1 MVSVI
6 FRKHVSNYV
15 SNFNLIFMKQNNVHV
30 KIVPDIR
37 RIKTASKFPLKLRIT
52 YKGERKYYATG
63 LDASPEQWDAINS
76 AEVKG
81 KFQKMRIAMA
91 EIERRALDCVASIVP
106 FSFLRFERE
115 FFRAAVL
122 EQTVEMAYEGYIEVL
137 KANEQYGTAQSYW
150 VSCNALKRF
159 RPGKLQFE
167 DVTKEFLNDFEKWM
181 VGKGR
186 SLSTVGI
193 YLRPLRTIFNIAI
206 ERGSVRPELYPFG
219 RRKYIIP
226 TGRNVK
232 RALDIDQIRQIFH
245 YQAEPGSSLEK
256 AKDFWMF
263 SYLCNGMNMADIARL
278 RWSNVSPETISFQ
291 REKTKRTKRDN
302 PITIVVVRNH
312 QINALIQKWGRGEAR
327 TYNGYLFDILELT
340 DQGEPARLK
349 VELFTH
355 FVNEWMKGL
364 GKDLGFGLNLTTYVA
379 RHSFATILVRSG
391 APLAMAKQTL
401 GHASIATTEKYF
413 AGFDLAA
420 QAEYTKAL
428 VNF

>member
-1 MVSVI
+1 
-6 FRKHVSNYV
+6 
-15 SNFNLIFMKQNNVHV
+15 MKQDNVLV

-37 RIKTASKFPLKLRIT
+37 RIKTGAKFPLKLRIT

-63 LDASPEQWDAINS
+63 LDVSDEQWEIINS

-81 KFQKMRIAMA
+81 KFQKIRIEMA
-91 EIERRALDCVASIVP
+91 EIEKKALDCVSKIVP
-106 FSFLRFERE
+106 FSFIVFERE
-115 FFRAAVL
+115 FFRAAPS
-122 EQTVEMAYEGYIEVL
+122 EQTLEMAYESYIAEL
-137 KANEQYGTAQSYW
+137 RSNEQYGTAKSYQD
-150 VSCNALKRF
+150 SNNTLKRF
-159 RPGKLQFE
+159 RPGRLRVE
-167 DVTKEFLNDFEKWM
+167 DITKEFLNDFEKWM
-181 VGKGR
+181 VEKGR

-206 ERGSVRPELYPFG
+206 ERGVVRPELYPFG
-219 RRKYIIP
+219 RRKYVIP
-226 TGRNVK
+226 TGRNIK
-232 RALDIDQIRQIFH
+232 RALNIDQIRQIAQ
-245 YQAEPGSSLEK
+245 YKTEPGSSLEK

-278 RWSNVSPETISFQ
+278 RWANVSVETISFQ

-302 PITIVVVRNH
+302 PITIVVVRNAK
-312 QINALIQKWGRGEAR
+312 INALILKWGRAWAKP
-327 TYNGYLFDILELT
+327 YNGYLFDILDVS

-355 FVNEWMKGL
+355 FVNEWMKDL
-364 GKDLGFGLNLTTYVA
+364 GKELGFDLSLTTYVA

-391 APLAMAKQTL
+391 APLALAKQTL

>member
-1 MVSVI
+1 MFAVI
-6 FRKHVSNYV
+6 FQKHVSNYV
-15 SNFNLIFMKQNNVHV
+15 SNFNLIFMKQDRVNV
-30 KIVPDIR
+30 KTVPDIR

-63 LDASPEQWDAINS
+63 LDASPEQWEAINS

-81 KFQKMRIAMA
+81 KFQKMRLEMA
-91 EIERRALDCVASIVP
+91 EIERRALNCVASIVP
-106 FSFLRFERE
+106 FSFLTFERE
-115 FFRAAVL
+115 FFRSL
-122 EQTVEMAYEGYIEVL
+122 STEQTVELAYESYIEEL
-137 KANEQYGTAQSYW
+137 KGNEQYGTAKSYSD
-150 VSCNALKRF
+150 SCNALKRF
-159 RPGKLQFE
+159 HSGKLRFE
-167 DVTKEFLNDFEKWM
+167 EVTKEFLNDFEKWM
-181 VGKGR
+181 IGKGR

-193 YLRPLRTIFNIAI
+193 YLRPLRTIFNLAI
-206 ERGSVRPELYPFG
+206 ERGSIRPELYPFG

-226 TGRNVK
+226 TGRNMK
-232 RALDIDQIRQIFH
+232 RALNIDQIRKIFH
-245 YQAEPGSSLEK
+245 YQAEAGSSLEK

-302 PITIVVVRNH
+302 PITIMVVRNP
-312 QINALIQKWGRGEAR
+312 QINTLIAKWGRAEAK

-340 DQGEPARLK
+340 DQAEPARLK

-364 GKDLGFGLNLTTYVA
+364 GKDLGFDLNLTTYVA

-420 QAEYTKAL
+420 QAEYAKAL

>member
-1 MVSVI
+1 VGGS
-6 FRKHVSNYV
+6 FHGYST
-15 SNFNLIFMKQNNVHV
+15 NFQPYFMKQDKVHV
-30 KIVPDIR
+30 KIAPDIR
-37 RIKTASKFPLKLRIT
+37 RVKTGAKFPLKLRIT

-63 LDASPEQWDAINS
+63 LDVSDDQWEIINS

-81 KFQKMRIAMA
+81 KFQKMRIEMA
-91 EIERRALDCVASIVP
+91 EIEKKALDCVSMIVP
-106 FSFLRFERE
+106 FSFVVFERE
-115 FFRAAVL
+115 FFRAAPG
-122 EQTVEMAYEGYIEVL
+122 EQTLETAYESYIAEL
-137 KANEQYGTAQSYW
+137 RSNEQYGTAKSYQD
-150 VSCNALKRF
+150 SNNTLRRF
-159 RPGKLQFE
+159 RPGKLRFE
-167 DVTKEFLNDFEKWM
+167 DITKEFLNDFEKWM
-181 VGKGR
+181 VEKGR

-206 ERGSVRPELYPFG
+206 EQGVVRPELYPFG
-219 RRKYIIP
+219 RRKYVIP
-226 TGRNVK
+226 TGRNIK
-232 RALDIDQIRQIFH
+232 RALNIDQIRQIAQ
-245 YQAEPGSSLEK
+245 YKTEPGSSLEK

-278 RWSNVSPETISFQ
+278 RWSNVSTETIGFQ

-302 PITIVVVRNH
+302 PITIVVVRNAR
-312 QINALIQKWGRGEAR
+312 INELIQKWSRAEAKP
-327 TYNGYLFDILELT
+327 YNGYLFDILDVSDT
-340 DQGEPARLK
+340 GEPARLK

-355 FVNEWMKGL
+355 FVNEWMKDL
-364 GKDLGFGLNLTTYVA
+364 GKDLGFELSLTTYVA

-391 APLAMAKQTL
+391 APLALAKQTL

>member
-1 MVSVI
+1 
-6 FRKHVSNYV
+6 
-15 SNFNLIFMKQNNVHV
+15 MKQDNVHV

-37 RIKTASKFPLKLRIT
+37 RIKTGAKFPLKLRIT

-63 LDASPEQWDAINS
+63 LDVSDEQWEIINS

-81 KFQKMRIAMA
+81 KFQRIRIEMA
-91 EIERRALDCVASIVP
+91 EIEKKALDCVAKIVP
-106 FSFLRFERE
+106 FSFVVFERE
-115 FFRAAVL
+115 FFRAAPC
-122 EQTVEMAYEGYIEVL
+122 EQTLTMAYENYIAEL
-137 KANEQYGTAQSYW
+137 RSNEQYGTAKSYQD
-150 VSCNALKRF
+150 SNNTMKRF
-159 RPGKLQFE
+159 RPGKLRFE
-167 DVTKEFLNDFEKWM
+167 DITKEFLNDFEKWM
-181 VGKGR
+181 VEKGR

-206 ERGSVRPELYPFG
+206 ERGIVRPELYPFG
-219 RRKYIIP
+219 RRKYVIP
-226 TGRNVK
+226 TGRNIK
-232 RALDIDQIRQIFH
+232 RALNIDQIRQIAQ
-245 YQAEPGSSLEK
+245 YKTEPGSSLEK

-278 RWSNVSPETISFQ
+278 RWSNLSPETISFQ

-302 PITIVVVRNH
+302 PITIVVVRNAK
-312 QINALIQKWGRGEAR
+312 INALILKWGRAEAKP
-327 TYNGYLFDILELT
+327 YNGYLFDILDVS

-355 FVNEWMKGL
+355 FVNEWMK
-364 GKDLGFGLNLTTYVA
+364 DLGNELGFDLSLTTYVA

-391 APLAMAKQTL
+391 APLALAKQTL

>member
-1 MVSVI
+1 
-6 FRKHVSNYV
+6 
-15 SNFNLIFMKQNNVHV
+15 MKQDKVYV

-37 RIKTASKFPLKLRIT
+37 RLKTGAKFPLKLRIT

-63 LDASPEQWDAINS
+63 LDVSDEQWEIINS

-81 KFQKMRIAMA
+81 KFQKIRIEMA
-91 EIERRALDCVASIVP
+91 EIEKKALDCVSKILP
-106 FSFLRFERE
+106 FSFVVFERD
-115 FFRAAVL
+115 FFRTAPR
-122 EQTVEMAYEGYIEVL
+122 EQTLEVAYESYIAEL
-137 KANEQYGTAQSYW
+137 RSNEQYGTAKSYQD
-150 VSCNALKRF
+150 SKNTLRRF
-159 RPGKLQFE
+159 RPGKVRFE
-167 DVTKEFLNDFEKWM
+167 DITKEFLNDFERWM
-181 VGKGR
+181 VEKGR

-206 ERGSVRPELYPFG
+206 EQGVVRPELYPFG
-219 RRKYIIP
+219 RRKYVIP
-226 TGRNVK
+226 TGRNIK
-232 RALDIDQIRQIFH
+232 RALNIDQIRQIAQ
-245 YQAEPGSSLEK
+245 YNTEPGSSLDK
-256 AKDFWMF
+256 ARDFWMF

-278 RWSNVSPETISFQ
+278 RWANLSAETISFQ

-302 PITIVVVRNH
+302 PITIVVVRNIK
-312 QINALIQKWGRGEAR
+312 INTLILKWGRAEAKPS
-327 TYNGYLFDILELT
+327 NGYLFDILDVS

-364 GKDLGFGLNLTTYVA
+364 GKDLGFDLSLTTYVA

-391 APLAMAKQTL
+391 APLALAKQTL
-401 GHASIATTEKYF
+401 GHASISTTEKYF
-413 AGFDLAA
+413 AGFDLTA

>member
-1 MVSVI
+1 
-6 FRKHVSNYV
+6 
-15 SNFNLIFMKQNNVHV
+15 MKQDKVHV
-30 KIVPDIR
+30 KIVPDVR
-37 RIKTASKFPLKLRIT
+37 RIKTGSKFPLKLRVT
-52 YKGERKYYATG
+52 HKGERKYYATG
-63 LDASPEQWDAINS
+63 LDVSDEQWEIINS
-76 AEVKG
+76 AEAKG
-81 KFQKMRIAMA
+81 KFQKMRIEMA
-91 EIERRALDCVASIVP
+91 EIERKALECVSEIIP
-106 FSFLRFERE
+106 FSFVTFERE
-115 FFRAAVL
+115 FFREVPA
-122 EQTVEMAYEGYIEVL
+122 EQTVELAYENYIAEL
-137 KANEQYGTAQSYW
+137 RANEQFGTAKSYQD
-150 VSCNALKRF
+150 SNNTLKRF
-159 RPGKLQFE
+159 RPGKLRFE
-167 DVTKEFLNDFEKWM
+167 DITKEFLNDFEKWM

-206 ERGSVRPELYPFG
+206 EKGVVRPDLYPFG

-226 TGRNVK
+226 TGRNIK
-232 RALDIDQIRQIFH
+232 RALNIDQIRQIFH
-245 YQAEPGSSLEK
+245 YKAEPGSPLEK

-278 RWSNVSPETISFQ
+278 RWSNVSAETISFQ

-302 PITIVVVRNH
+302 PITITVVRNA
-312 QINALIQKWGRGEAR
+312 QINILIAKWGRPEQKP
-327 TYNGYLFDILELT
+327 YNGYLFDILNVS

-364 GKDLGFGLNLTTYVA
+364 GKKLGFDLSLTTYVA

-391 APLAMAKQTL
+391 APLALAKQTL

-420 QAEYTKAL
+420 QAEYTRAL